1 MDFKEKLLCLRIIFE
16 KVGGGVAWAEI
27 REKRGCGW
35 GRGHGPGTL
44 QGLDLEEPLE
54 GDGQCPC
61 HKNESPACMRK

>member
-1 MDFKEKLLCLRIIFE
+1 M
-16 KVGGGVAWAEI
+16 AWAEI

-61 HKNESPACMRK
+61 YKNESPACMRK